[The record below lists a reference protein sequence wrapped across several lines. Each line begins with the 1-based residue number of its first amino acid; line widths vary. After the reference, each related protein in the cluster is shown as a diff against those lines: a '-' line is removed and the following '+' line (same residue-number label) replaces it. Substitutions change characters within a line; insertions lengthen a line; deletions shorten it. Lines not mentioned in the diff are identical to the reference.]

1 MEKKKRAYDS
11 SLRKASAE
19 MTKERILKSAKDL
32 FTRNGFEKVT
42 IEDIAEGAMVSTPT
56 IYAVYQS
63 KRGVLLALI
72 DEALS
77 PEKYNEIFW
86 YGAKENSP
94 VVRLEAMAKLCRELY
109 DAEKERLSLI
119 HGAAG
124 IDPVFK
130 ELENEREERRYV
142 RQEVVI
148 KEIAES
154 GALKKGLSMEH
165 ARDIL
170 WAYTGRDI
178 YRKFV
183 TERGWTL
190 DQYEKWL
197 GACLIS
203 ELLK

>member
-19 MTKERILKSAKDL
+19 MTKDRILKSAKDL
-32 FTRNGFEKVT
+32 FVRKGFEKVT
-42 IEDIAEGAMVSTPT
+42 IEEIAEGAMVSTPT
-56 IYAVYQS
+56 IYAIYQS

-86 YGAKENSP
+86 HGSKENSP
-94 VVRLEAMAKLCRELY
+94 LIRLEAMAKLCRELY
-109 DAEKERLSLI
+109 DAEKERLALI

-124 IDPVFK
+124 IDPVFR
-130 ELENEREERRYV
+130 ELENEREQRRYV

-148 KEIAES
+148 KEIAAID
-154 GALKKGLSMEH
+154 GLKKGLSIEK
-165 ARDIL
+165 ARDL
-170 WAYTGRDI
+170 MWVYTSREF
-178 YRKFV
+178 YRKLV
-183 TERGWTL
+183 AERGWTL

-197 GACLIS
+197 GGLLIT